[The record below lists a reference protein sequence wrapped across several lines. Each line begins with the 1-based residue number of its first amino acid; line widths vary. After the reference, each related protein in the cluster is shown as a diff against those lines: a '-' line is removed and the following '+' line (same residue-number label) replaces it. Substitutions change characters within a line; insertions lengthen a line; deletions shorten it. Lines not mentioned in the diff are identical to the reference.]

1 MTAAYDV
8 TPSQDIG
15 TAEHTHT
22 IPRKR
27 SAATVVLTDGAGRV
41 LLCEPTYKQVWEAPG
56 GAVEADES
64 PRDAAAREVAEE
76 IGLAIDPGRL
86 VAVDWIPPVD
96 GRTEGLIF
104 VYDGG
109 RLTPEQAGSIRLAA
123 DELRS
128 WQWCTPA
135 EVRERMRP
143 LTARRIEA
151 ALAAIRT
158 GEVAELEDGRPVG
171 PGRAV

>member
-1 MTAAYDV
+1 MTAAHDA
-8 TPSQDIG
+8 TQSQGIG
-15 TAEHTHT
+15 TAEHTRNV
-22 IPRKR
+22 PRKR
-27 SAATVVLTDGAGRV
+27 SAATVVLTDGSGRV

-64 PRDAAAREVAEE
+64 PRNAAAREVAEE
-76 IGLAIDPGRL
+76 IGLVIDPGRL
-86 VAVDWIPPVD
+86 VAVDWVPPTD

-109 RLTPEQAGSIRLAA
+109 RLTPEQTGAIRLAA

-128 WQWCTPA
+128 WRWCTPA

-143 LTARRIEA
+143 LVARRIQA

-158 GEVAELEDGRPVG
+158 GEVAELENGRPVG